1 MTKTFEDICKSAEI
15 LQQNENY
22 KAASGLFLEA
32 LPLSEKPVEKI
43 YVYTSL
49 GKLFQKLKEVE
60 KSIENFEKALPC
72 FEGFKEQVF
81 SEEQA
86 VIHNNL
92 GALYY
97 EKDPTSSIENYQK
110 ALDIFKRLRNNNK
123 DQYTAQ
129 TGSTHFAMAY
139 ALVKNRNN
147 QEAKKH
153 FKEAIKSFETLN
165 NTQFGPVMASCY
177 FELGNLYT
185 EEFNLHDAQHNYS
198 KAELLFLKFSDSDP
212 AAYLP
217 YYTSVLNNLGVTFKS
232 LGEFKK
238 SAAYYEKALATYII
252 LTEKYNSSFKPYVA
266 AAQNSLSILYG
277 EMKAYDKAIELA
289 TDALNSYSELY
300 REFPDEFLPYL
311 ATSLHNLG
319 VFNLENGEL
328 EKAEHFFDQSL
339 AIRKKIAQEQPESF
353 NADVCATLLNLIEI
367 YYSQLENTLDH
378 TFTKKSQ
385 GLLKELEELLF
396 SLNAELPVVKS
407 MISDY
412 QYYTDFFKQV
422 KNEDLAFNRAI
433 RNNEQIAEK
442 IFDIREVEQKAK
454 LQQEIVTAMEKLNE
468 QYQDSDKIKN
478 ELAYAYNDLAWLL
491 LRSKQFQDCESILNK
506 ALKLEQ
512 PIPSLQCNLAHSYL
526 FQNQF
531 EKAKEIYR
539 NLSFEKTKDQ
549 ESYRKIILEDFDKLK
564 MDGID
569 HPDVIKIQEDM
580 RFEI

>member
-1 MTKTFEDICKSAEI
+1 MKKTFEDICKSAEI

-22 KAASGLFLEA
+22 KAASELFLEA

-49 GKLFQKLKEVE
+49 GKLFQKNKEVE

-97 EKDPTSSIENYQK
+97 EKDMTSSIENYQK
-110 ALDIFKRLRNNNK
+110 ALNIFNRLRNNSK

-129 TGSTHFAMAY
+129 TGSTHFALAY

-165 NTQFGPVMASCY
+165 NIQFGPVMASCY

-185 EEFNLHDAQHNYS
+185 EEFNLHDAQTNYS

-238 SAAYYEKALATYII
+238 SATYYEKALATYTV

-300 REFPDEFLPYL
+300 REFPDDFLPYL

-367 YYSQLENTLDH
+367 YYSRLENTLDH
-378 TFTKKSQ
+378 TFTQKSQ
-385 GLLKELEELLF
+385 ELLKELDELLF

-412 QYYTDFFKQV
+412 QYYTDFFKEI
-422 KNEDLAFNRAI
+422 KNEDLAFNRTI

-468 QYQDSDKIKN
+468 QFQDSDKIKN

-491 LRSKQFQDCESILNK
+491 LRNKQFQDCELILNK

-526 FQNQF
+526 FQNQY

-569 HPDVIKIQEDM
+569 HPDVVKIQEDM